1 MQASFI
7 YIRETPSLKDVERFS
22 NYMHDSN
29 IIMGDLNLD
38 PNRDEDQ
45 KKLTIL
51 MGTNKKR
58 VLHEVTTTR
67 INQLDL
73 SLIHI

>member
-1 MQASFI
+1 
-7 YIRETPSLKDVERFS
+7 
-22 NYMHDSN
+22 
-29 IIMGDLNLD
+29 MGDLNLD

-51 MGTNKKR
+51 MGTSKKR

-67 INQLDL
+67 INQLDH
-73 SLIHI
+73 IHPMF